1 MFMSYFEAGGA
12 LLVFC
17 EVELSQQVSKAM
29 TGAGLFLHHPYYYA
43 SMKQRKIATFEQVS
57 VPLSVTVMYKK

>member
-17 EVELSQQVSKAM
+17 EVEVSQLASKAM
-29 TGAGLFLHHPYYYA
+29 TAAGLFLHHPYYYA
-43 SMKQRKIATFEQVS
+43 SMKQRKIATFEQVC
-57 VPLSVTVMYKK
+57 VPESITVIYQ